1 MYASYNTLQKYRY
14 FASQLCH
21 LSDSGPKSISMY
33 EKTIFGNLKFEF
45 EFDISTKSMPPM
57 YMKHSS
63 SK

>member
-1 MYASYNTLQKYRY
+1 MPVIILYKNTVILLPN
-14 FASQLCH
+14 FVIFPIPVH
-21 LSDSGPKSISMY
+21 KSISMY